1 MLEKKSDFK
10 TICFK
15 KNQKIL
21 RCNSRRKL
29 QKHGKK
35 KNDKDE
41 FGNILL
47 KHVLPVYNLALKKR
61 GGGNHENVSDW
72 SDIQPGGW

>member
-1 MLEKKSDFK
+1 MVSSLLPSTSVQNIFKEKKSDFK

-21 RCNSRRKL
+21 RRNSRRKL

-35 KNDKDE
+35 KNDNDE
-41 FGNILL
+41 I
-47 KHVLPVYNLALKKR
+47 
-61 GGGNHENVSDW
+61 
-72 SDIQPGGW
+72 

>member
-1 MLEKKSDFK
+1 LLEKKSDFK

-47 KHVLPVYNLALKKR
+47 KHVLPVYNLALN
-61 GGGNHENVSDW
+61 GVIIATCFSLCGEYFDVSL
-72 SDIQPGGW
+72 